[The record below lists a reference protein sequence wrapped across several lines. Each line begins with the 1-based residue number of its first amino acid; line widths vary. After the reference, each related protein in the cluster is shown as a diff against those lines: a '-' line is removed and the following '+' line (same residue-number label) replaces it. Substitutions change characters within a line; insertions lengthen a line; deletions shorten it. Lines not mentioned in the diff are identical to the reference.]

1 MPEIPT
7 QIPIKIFLVDNH
19 RSFMDGLQ
27 MVIDTQKPRMEI
39 VGTATTTHEA
49 IEMAIHLKP
58 DVILLDLEFDD
69 TSGLDILP
77 ALLEKTKSKILIL
90 TGVRDSNVHEMTII
104 KGAHGVL
111 FKGESVKEIIKAIE
125 RVHAGGTWVD
135 NATLGRVLGHNGK
148 NRTTASTDPEARKI
162 ESLTP
167 REREIITMLLKFES
181 STNDEIAGQL
191 CISKHTLKN
200 NLTVI
205 YSKLEMKNRVQLMKY
220 ALNHR
225 LASLE

>member
-1 MPEIPT
+1 MSEIPT

-39 VGTATTTHEA
+39 IGTATTTHEA
-49 IEMAIHLKP
+49 IEMAIQLKP

-90 TGVRDSNVHEMTII
+90 TGVRDSNIHEMTIM

-125 RVHAGGTWVD
+125 RVHAGGTWID
-135 NATLGRVLGHNGK
+135 NAMLGRVLRQNGK
-148 NRTTASTDPEARKI
+148 NKTASSDPEARKI
-162 ESLTP
+162 ASLTP
-167 REREIITMLLKFES
+167 REREIITTLLKFES
-181 STNDEIAGQL
+181 STNNEIAGQL

-205 YSKLEMKNRVQLMKY
+205 YSKLEMKSRVQLIKY